1 MLVEELELPYVV
13 VKKLK
18 ESGYSELWPPQQ
30 KAIEKGL
37 LKGKNLLIVTPT
49 ASGKTLLAL
58 LAASK
63 ALLDRKEKVIYVT
76 PLKALA
82 NEKFEEFKGFF
93 NGIYAEA
100 GRQIKVTVS
109 TGDDYYVEPSELG
122 EFDVIITTNER
133 LDSIIRHKTK
143 WLSQVGLFVF
153 DEVHLLDDESRGGTL
168 EFVLTEVISWFS
180 KAQILALSATVKNYQ
195 EIASWLG
202 LDVVYD
208 DWRPVKL
215 IEGVAYDDRLIYSNG
230 EEEIIERRGTLLQD
244 IVYKELKEGGQ
255 CLVFAET
262 RKKALELA
270 KTLSSVS
277 KKYSQVPLE
286 QSYPEEEEETSLTK
300 TLRALIPLGV
310 AFHHAGLPAS
320 YRKLVENLFRENKIK
335 VICSTPTLAA
345 GVNLPARTVIINSVY
360 RYNND
365 YREPIK
371 VTEYKQMAG
380 RAGRPKYD
388 KVGKC
393 IIIAQDEYQVESY
406 LEKYV
411 FGEPEPIA
419 SKLLQKGLSSM
430 VLALVSILGYAREED
445 ILKFFERTL
454 YYKQKGPLEEQVL
467 SSIEFLRNNG
477 FIIAVK
483 NGKYKTTP
491 LGDLTSKL
499 YISPRTAISFIRHA
513 DKLKDVEDPTLPIL
527 CLLSSSEDMEP
538 ILTSRKKDE
547 VEMMQILNENFELEE
562 FFDEDC
568 SARTFLALYGWVNE
582 FSEQELMDRF
592 AVEPGDLY
600 RLIESARW
608 IVYSYSKL
616 ARIVGISS
624 NFFELPLIRITKG
637 VKKDIASLASLSG
650 IGRKRARALYEAGYH
665 NLLELSQASEQ
676 ELASKVKGISETLS
690 KKIIREARESLGLVP

>member
-230 EEEIIERRGTLLQD
+230 DEEIIERRGTLLQD

-406 LEKYV
+406 LEKYA

>member
-230 EEEIIERRGTLLQD
+230 DEEIIERRGTLLQD

-406 LEKYV
+406 LEKYA

-538 ILTSRKKDE
+538 VLTSRKKDE